1 VQLAAADEHGAH
13 LGELTGVA
21 RQPVRLGVDD
31 EELCGGDRLIE
42 IHPDRALYASPP
54 TERMARCVGAAGA
67 VGSLRAHP
75 VWKEARMTTSAT
87 RQGTDRTT
95 AEREA
100 WEAYRESLRDLE
112 GADYEE
118 AERLSWARLQGTLR
132 ELHAPASAN

>member
-1 VQLAAADEHGAH
+1 
-13 LGELTGVA
+13 
-21 RQPVRLGVDD
+21 
-31 EELCGGDRLIE
+31 
-42 IHPDRALYASPP
+42 
-54 TERMARCVGAAGA
+54 
-67 VGSLRAHP
+67 
-75 VWKEARMTTSAT
+75 MTTSAT
-87 RQGTDRTT
+87 RQGTDRTI